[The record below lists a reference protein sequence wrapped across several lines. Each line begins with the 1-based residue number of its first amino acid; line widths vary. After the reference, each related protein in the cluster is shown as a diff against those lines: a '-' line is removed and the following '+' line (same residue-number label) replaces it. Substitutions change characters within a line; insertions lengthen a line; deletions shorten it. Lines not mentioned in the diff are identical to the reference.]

1 MRKILP
7 NFTDKYPD
15 MKVLVVEDEKRV
27 AEMIR
32 KGLSEEGYHVVLAYD
47 GETGKKLALTAN
59 PDVAIIDIV
68 LPKINGLDLCKEL
81 RLTHP
86 GLPILMLTAMGTTDD
101 KLEGFE
107 AGADDY
113 LVKPFD
119 FRELVARIRVVARR
133 GGAAGPHSSGFVL
146 KIADLEMNLHTRI
159 VKRAGTTITLTKKE
173 FSLLE
178 FMLQNPERVLSRA
191 EIAERVWH
199 THDWGTNFID
209 VYVNYLRNKIDKN
222 FTPKLIHTRSGVGFI
237 LTTGEN

>member
-1 MRKILP
+1 MD
-7 NFTDKYPD
+7 N
-15 MKVLVVEDEKRV
+15 MKVLLVEDEKRV
-27 AEMIR
+27 AEMIQR
-32 KGLSEEGYHVVLAYD
+32 GLSEEGYTVVLAYD
-47 GETGKKLALTAN
+47 GETGRKLALTSN

-86 GLPILMLTAMGTTDD
+86 SLPILMLTAMGTTDD

-133 GGAAGPHSSGFVL
+133 GGLPTGTGGGFVL
-146 KIADLEMNLHTRI
+146 KIADLELNSHTRI
-159 VKRAGTTITLTKKE
+159 VKRAGVTVTLTKKE
-173 FSLLE
+173 FALLE

-209 VYVNYLRNKIDKN
+209 VYINYLRNKIDKN
-222 FTPKLIHTRSGVGFI
+222 ASLKLIQTRSGVGFI